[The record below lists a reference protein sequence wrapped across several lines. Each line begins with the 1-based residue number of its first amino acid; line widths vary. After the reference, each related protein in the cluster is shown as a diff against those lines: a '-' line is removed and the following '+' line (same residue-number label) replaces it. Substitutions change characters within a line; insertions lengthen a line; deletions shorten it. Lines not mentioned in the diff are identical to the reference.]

1 VSSPPRAGDGL
12 AEWAVRLTEEKLAA
26 DVPGRW
32 AHVQGVLRRAEEV
45 KAVVGDDADLLVAAA
60 ALHEIGH
67 APGVAA
73 SGFVALDSARYLER
87 IGAPRRLV
95 DLVANYTYARLEA
108 ELRGLGAEMAAYDDE
123 QTPVRDAFWYCDLT
137 AGPAGE
143 ALTFEERVAEWT
155 GRYAGDEI
163 IAAFTEK
170 GLPELRDAC
179 RRTEERLR
187 AVTPGG

>member
-1 VSSPPRAGDGL
+1 VTGRSASGAGL
-12 AEWAVRLTEEKLAA
+12 AGWAVTLAEEKLAA
-26 DVPGRW
+26 AVPRRW

-45 KAVVGDDADLLVAAA
+45 QAVAGEDADLLYAAA

-67 APGVAA
+67 APDVAA
-73 SGFVALDSARYLER
+73 SGFVALDGARFLTA

-123 QTPVRDAFWYCDLT
+123 QTPVRDALWYCDLT
-137 AGPAGE
+137 TGPDGE
-143 ALTFEERVAEWT
+143 PMTFEERVAEWT
-155 GRYAGDEI
+155 GRYAGDEV

-170 GLPELRDAC
+170 GLPELRATC

-187 AVTPGG
+187 